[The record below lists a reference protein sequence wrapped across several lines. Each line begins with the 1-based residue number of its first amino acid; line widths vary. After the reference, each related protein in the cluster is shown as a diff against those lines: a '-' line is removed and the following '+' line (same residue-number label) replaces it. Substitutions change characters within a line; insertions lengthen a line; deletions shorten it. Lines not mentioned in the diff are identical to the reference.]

1 MSKIRKKSHVN
12 YIVCYMMRSNKADYE
27 CFETLQE
34 ARIKYSEL
42 INDDDIHSCTIT
54 KVVESTDY

>member
-1 MSKIRKKSHVN
+1 
-12 YIVCYMMRSNKADYE
+12 MMRNNKADYE

-34 ARIKYSEL
+34 AKIKYNEL
-42 INDDDIHSCTIT
+42 ISDDDIHSCTIT